1 MNKKQFEHLKHSA
14 IVELREKP
22 QSLTEEGER
31 LWSYISAGDLVFE
44 TRQVTME

>member
-1 MNKKQFEHLKHSA
+1 MTKKQFEHLKHSS

-31 LWSYISAGDLVFE
+31 LWSYINNGDIEFE
-44 TRQVTME
+44 ER